1 MMDEIMAGLSGMGT
15 SVLLPITVIFIS
27 LALKIRPGKALRSG
41 LMIGASFVGIDL
53 IIEMMNR
60 ELGPAA
66 QAMSERFGLNLRV
79 IDIGWQGVSPMI
91 WASGIVVI
99 AVPLAILINVVML
112 LLKKTRT
119 VNIDFWNI
127 WHMAFTGEIVRIAT
141 GKLWCGIAGV
151 AIHAVIVYRLGDYWA
166 PYVRD
171 YFELDGLTVP
181 NGSTAYM
188 APYSYVVDWIIER
201 IPAVN
206 RISFSMERL
215 QERAGVLAEPV
226 VMGWIIGT
234 LIGLLAGYPLY
245 EAIPFGIEMAAVM
258 VLMPKI
264 VKGIMEGLLPVSEK
278 AKELLAGHFGNGEFY
293 IGLDPSVL
301 LGDSQVI
308 TAGLLF
314 LPITLLIALIVP
326 GNRVLPF
333 GDLATISFF
342 IALSVAIHRGNLFRT
357 LVSGCIIM
365 YQTIWTA
372 NQTIPWLTE
381 LAKLTGS
388 QSGYTEITALDQ
400 GGCPIT
406 YVVAGLFSGRN
417 MKGVLAVGAGYLFCL
432 WFTGRQLKKKKE
444 M

>member
-1 MMDEIMAGLSGMGT
+1 MEEFAAGLIGMGT
-15 SVLLPITVIFIS
+15 SVLLPITVILIS
-27 LALKIRPGKALRSG
+27 IGLGISIGKALRSG

-53 IIEMMNR
+53 MIEMMNQ

-66 QAMSERFGLNLRV
+66 QAMSERFGLKLSV
-79 IDIGWQGVSPMI
+79 IDIGWQGISPMI
-91 WASGIVVI
+91 WASGIAVA

-112 LLKKTRT
+112 LWKKTKT
-119 VNIDFWNI
+119 VNLDLWNI

-141 GKLWCGIAGV
+141 GNFWCGIAGV
-151 AIHAVIVYRLGDYWA
+151 VFHAIIVYRLGDLWA
-166 PYVRD
+166 PYIQD

-188 APYSYVVDWIIER
+188 APYSYTIDWILDR
-201 IPAVN
+201 IPGIN
-206 RISFSMERL
+206 RISLSMERL
-215 QERAGVLAEPV
+215 QEKVGVLAEPV
-226 VMGWIIGT
+226 VIGWAMGSM
-234 LIGLLAGYPLY
+234 IGLLAGYPLH
-245 EAIPFGIEMAAVM
+245 EAVPLGIEMAAVM

-278 AKELLAGHFGNGEFY
+278 ARELLSQRFGSGEFY

-314 LPITLLIALIVP
+314 IPITLLIALIIP

-342 IALSVAIHRGNLFRT
+342 IALSVAIHKGNLFRT
-357 LVSGCIIM
+357 LISGSVIM
-365 YQTIWTA
+365 YLTIWIA
-372 NQTIPWLTE
+372 NQTTPWLTE
-381 LAKLTGS
+381 LAGTQG
-388 QSGYTEITALDQ
+388 GYREITALDQ

-406 YVVAGLFSGRN
+406 YMAAEFFTGQNVSGLLWIGI
-417 MKGVLAVGAGYLFCL
+417 GYLFCL
-432 WFTGRQLKKKKE
+432 WFTGRNLKKK
-444 M
+444 